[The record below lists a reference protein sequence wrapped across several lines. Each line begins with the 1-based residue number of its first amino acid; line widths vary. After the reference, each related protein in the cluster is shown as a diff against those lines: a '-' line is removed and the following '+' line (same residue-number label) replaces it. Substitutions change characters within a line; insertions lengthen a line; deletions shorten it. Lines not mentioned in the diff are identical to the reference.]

1 MSDVQALLSV
11 DAGRVPPGTVAF
23 FARDPERTKR
33 RILAVLAVLVGSG
46 VVASVIAGLSRPP
59 IALLALCAIALF
71 VMALPPERDPETEGH
86 KRATLVG
93 SGMVASLIG
102 GLSRPPIAL
111 LALATIGLF
120 VMALPPERDPET
132 AGHKRATLVLTP
144 NGMIVRD
151 NSGLRS
157 WCFDDLV
164 DVRPF
169 LHQQR
174 IGLLIARRDGGR
186 EFVDTLL
193 FKRGEKVNELIG
205 RRLKPREA

>member
-1 MSDVQALLSV
+1 MQSSMSDVEALLSV

-33 RILAVLAVLVGSG
+33 RVLAVFAVLVGG
-46 VVASVIAGLSRPP
+46 GMVAGLLAGLSRTP
-59 IALLALCAIALF
+59 IALLAL
-71 VMALPPERDPETEGH
+71 T
-86 KRATLVG
+86 
-93 SGMVASLIG
+93 
-102 GLSRPPIAL
+102 
-111 LALATIGLF
+111 TIGLF
-120 VMALPPERDPET
+120 IMALPPERDPET
-132 AGHKRATLVLTP
+132 AKHKRATLVLTP

-157 WCFDDLV
+157 WSFDDLV

>member
-1 MSDVQALLSV
+1 
-11 DAGRVPPGTVAF
+11 
-23 FARDPERTKR
+23 
-33 RILAVLAVLVGSG
+33 
-46 VVASVIAGLSRPP
+46 
-59 IALLALCAIALF
+59 
-71 VMALPPERDPETEGH
+71 
-86 KRATLVG
+86 
-93 SGMVASLIG
+93 
-102 GLSRPPIAL
+102 
-111 LALATIGLF
+111 

-151 NSGLRS
+151 TSGLRS
-157 WCFDDLV
+157 WSFDELV

-193 FKRGEKVNELIG
+193 FKRGEKVNELIV